1 MQGTENEYKTECKTM
16 REAEKLKANNIAL
29 GFDSHI
35 EVINNSEVNN
45 MIKPQNK
52 YNIKKYSVLSI
63 RVEKDTLT
71 AFKEK
76 CKNENVSQMHLI
88 NEFIKKY
95 IEE

>member
-1 MQGTENEYKTECKTM
+1 
-16 REAEKLKANNIAL
+16 
-29 GFDSHI
+29 
-35 EVINNSEVNN
+35 

-76 CKNENVSQMHLI
+76 CKKENVSQMHLI